1 MVFKRV
7 AEGEFVGLTVSEILV
22 IGNQA
27 LGGCPVNYTL
37 SSINDALSAISNTFV
52 DGTGYSGYLI
62 CE

>member
-1 MVFKRV
+1 LNKSF
-7 AEGEFVGLTVSEILV
+7 EIRV